1 MPEQLLTSSDVAEQL
16 DVTGETVRRWA
27 ESGIIAH
34 IRLPSGQLRF
44 RQADV
49 DIILEGVTPEAS

>member
-1 MPEQLLTSSDVAEQL
+1 MPEALLTSTDVAEQL
-16 DVTGETVRRWA
+16 EVSDETVRRWA
-27 ESGIIAH
+27 AAELIAH

-49 DIILEGVTPEAS
+49 DNILRGVTPEAS